1 MTGDV
6 VVHSGRTPSLPRLG
20 PRAAVALVLASVVG
34 LVGFGWPFVV
44 RAESR
49 VAHEQ
54 DAPWLFAALTVLVLA
69 VVLAALLDGAADAK
83 TVALLGV
90 LSAVGA
96 ALRPF
101 GAGAAGIEPMFVVFV
116 LGGRVLGPAG
126 GFALGST
133 AMLASALLT
142 AGIGPWL
149 PFQMLTAS
157 WIGLGAGLLPR
168 RPAGGR
174 GEVLLLAGYAIVAG
188 LGYGAVMNLW
198 FWPVTVDPM
207 TPIGYAAGEG
217 PLANLRRYATF
228 YLATSLGWDVP
239 RALLNAGLV
248 LLAGSRV
255 LTAMRRAVRRAAF
268 DTPVTVVRPT
278 GRADDRDPT

>member
-1 MTGDV
+1 MTGDFI
-6 VVHSGRTPSLPRLG
+6 VHSGRTPSLPRIG

-34 LVGFGWPFVV
+34 VVGFGWPFVA
-44 RAESR
+44 RSDSP
-49 VAHEQ
+49 VAHER
-54 DAPWLFAALTVLVLA
+54 DAPWLFAVLTVLVLA

-116 LGGRVLGPAG
+116 LGGRVLGPAA

-133 AMLASALLT
+133 AMFASALLT
-142 AGIGPWL
+142 AGVGPWL

-174 GEVLLLAGYAIVAG
+174 LEVLALAGYAVVAG
-188 LGYGAVMNLW
+188 LGYGLVMNLW
-198 FWPVTVDPM
+198 FWPLTVDHASPL
-207 TPIGYAAGEG
+207 GFAAGEG
-217 PLANLRRYATF
+217 ALANLRRYAAF

-248 LLAGSRV
+248 ALAGSRV
-255 LTAMRRAVRRAAF
+255 LTALRRAVHRAAF
-268 DTPVTVVRPT
+268 DTPVTIVRP
-278 GRADDRDPT
+278 PTS